1 MSTTQPDPTDAS
13 TPEELF
19 ILPDGLQFNRDVLDT
34 LLERSIGLTVSL
46 QNPSQS
52 QPLNSALWALE
63 GQLTQLKQYLDKT
76 LPII

>member
-19 ILPDGLQFNRDVLDT
+19 RLPDGIAFNRDVVDT
-34 LLERSIGLTVSL
+34 LLNRSIGLAVSL
-46 QNPSQS
+46 QNPSQP

-63 GQLTQLKQYLDKT
+63 GQLVQLKQYLEKT
-76 LPII
+76 LPA